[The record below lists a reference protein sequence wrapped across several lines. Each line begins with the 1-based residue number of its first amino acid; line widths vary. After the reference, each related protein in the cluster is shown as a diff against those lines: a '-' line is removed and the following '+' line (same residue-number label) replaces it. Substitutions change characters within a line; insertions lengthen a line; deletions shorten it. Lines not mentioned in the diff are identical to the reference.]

1 MSTAQITAATAFI
14 VHPALRQTV
23 AAHLASGASFVCPGC
38 GQIADTAAG
47 CYPCDEAHFTAQAAA
62 YDALTAGA
70 ETSTGCDPY
79 ARF

>member
-14 VHPALRQTV
+14 VHPALRATV
-23 AAHLASGASFVCPGC
+23 AGHLASGVSFVCPDC

-47 CYPCDEAHFTAQAAA
+47 CSPCDDARFTAQAAA
-62 YDALTAGA
+62 YDALTGGA
-70 ETSTGCDPY
+70 ETLTGCDPY